1 MTATNALTPGRRR
14 TRARS
19 DSPNANSI
27 TQRIALLLAITI
39 GLPLLY
45 GGACLLLAGI
55 ASYQTEAFLQ
65 DWESKG
71 KEPDARAWQIARD
84 AAQRAIDRYPVANG
98 AYLHRLGL
106 IEQWKQFRQPF
117 GVAEAEASR
126 RAALQ
131 AFRAA
136 TEARPTWPEHW
147 SALAYAKL
155 YLLEFDGEFHDALRK
170 AHELGPW
177 RIEVNRRTA
186 EIGFLAWPQLN
197 DAEQKSTMESAQ
209 RTISYSKQEAKNLS
223 ETAKYTGIL
232 SKLCSNLTREENIRS
247 ACLEE
252 QFDSTDTTP

>member
-1 MTATNALTPGRRR
+1 MTATNALTSGRRR
-14 TRARS
+14 ARARS

-27 TQRIALLLAITI
+27 TRRIALLLALAL

-55 ASYQTEAFLQ
+55 ASYQAEAFLQ
-65 DWESKG
+65 DWEKKG
-71 KEPDARAWQIARD
+71 QEPDARAWQVARD
-84 AAQRAIDRYPVANG
+84 AAQRAIDRHPVANG

-106 IEQWKQFRQPF
+106 IEQWKQFRQPL

-126 RAALQ
+126 HAALQ

-177 RIEVNRRTA
+177 RIEINRRLA
-186 EIGFLAWPQLN
+186 EIGYLAWPQLS
-197 DAEQKSTMESAQ
+197 ATEHETIRLAAQ
-209 RTISYSKQEAKNLS
+209 RTVAYSRREAQQLLS
-223 ETAKYTGIL
+223 IADYAAMTEELCGSLPLELRTARKI
-232 SKLCSNLTREENIRS
+232 CS
-247 ACLEE
+247 
-252 QFDSTDTTP
+252 Q

>member
-1 MTATNALTPGRRR
+1 MTATNALTSGRRR
-14 TRARS
+14 ARARG
-19 DSPNANSI
+19 DSSNANSV
-27 TQRIALLLAITI
+27 TRRIALLLALAL

-55 ASYQTEAFLQ
+55 ASYQAEAFLQ
-65 DWESKG
+65 AWEKKG
-71 KEPDARAWQIARD
+71 QEPDARAWQIARG

-117 GVAEAEASR
+117 GVAEADASR

-136 TEARPTWPEHW
+136 TEVRPTWPEHW

-177 RIEVNRRTA
+177 RIEINRRLA
-186 EIGFLAWPQLN
+186 EIGYLAWPQLSATER
-197 DAEQKSTMESAQ
+197 DSIHLAAQ
-209 RTISYSKQEAKNLS
+209 RTIAYNQREAQKLLS
-223 ETAKYTGIL
+223 IAEYAGTTEE
-232 SKLCSNLTREENIRS
+232 LCGSLT
-247 ACLEE
+247 LELRNTRKICPL
-252 QFDSTDTTP
+252 QQ